1 MNFRPPAGIGI
12 NYEVYTIE
20 DNAIIPYTII
30 EISFYSE
37 TEGSITMETWKK
49 SKQGDYLY
57 QDYRDVDFNEI
68 DKVLFFT
75 KEDAENCI
83 KGGKQEQVMESE
95 EKDADLG

>member
-12 NYEVYTIE
+12 NYEVYIIE

-30 EISFYSE
+30 GISFYSE
-37 TEGSITMETWKK
+37 TEGSITMETYKK

-57 QDYRDVDFNEI
+57 QDYRDIDFNEI

-75 KEDAENCI
+75 EEDA
-83 KGGKQEQVMESE
+83 KKALE
-95 EKDADLG
+95 EEDK